1 MFRTEFFNPPSNST
15 LGGDWSFLRHEVGM
29 IRLRI
34 AAISAVLLLSH
45 LTACSPTLHTAS
57 VEWPADLIRDLLIRD
72 VVIVHVETGTREPHR
87 DVLIRDGRIAAIEPT
102 GSIQAGSLRVLD
114 GRGGSLVPGLVDMHG
129 HVTLPRGPLWST
141 ESRGDPEAN
150 LRSYLY
156 SGVTTVLD
164 PSDSTG
170 EAVARRE
177 AVRRRQIVGP
187 RIYTAARAITCRGGH
202 PVALIKLLAPR
213 WMSWFIASRVAT
225 QVDSHESARAAVE
238 ALADEGVDVV
248 KVYVDRIPAD
258 APRLTAELIEDIA
271 QLIRR
276 RRMRWVAHI
285 GRTQDLLDTGAA
297 GVSLWMHGVAKERIP
312 DDQIARIASYG
323 IPMVA
328 TIEVQ
333 DRIIRSLRAP
343 IDPIPL
349 ELETVP
355 RDVLDSFYPPPENFK
370 PDKFGFGARA
380 DEDVRSVASDNMMRL
395 RRAGVTILA
404 GSDPIRG
411 GVFPGPALHRELG
424 QLVAAGLTPSEAL
437 RAATLDA
444 ATYLANGRPIQF
456 GAVRVGLKADLLLI
470 DGDPTKDISRLQAI
484 RQVIVDGTP
493 VIRRP
498 VVN

>member
-1 MFRTEFFNPPSNST
+1 M
-15 LGGDWSFLRHEVGM
+15 RHKVGVT
-29 IRLRI
+29 RHRV
-34 AAISAVLLLSH
+34 AALSVLLLPS
-45 LTACSPTLHTAS
+45 LLAGCSPRVRTAS
-57 VEWPADLIRDLLIRD
+57 VEWPAEQIRDLLIRD
-72 VVIVHVETGTREPHR
+72 VAVVHVETGTRESNR
-87 DVLIRDGRIAAIEPT
+87 DVLVRDGRIAAIEPA
-102 GSIQAGSLRVLD
+102 GSVQAGSLQIID
-114 GRGGSLVPGLVDMHG
+114 GHGGSLVPGLIDMHG
-129 HVTLPRGPLWST
+129 HVTLPRGPLWSK
-141 ESRGDPEAN
+141 ESRGDAEAN

-187 RIYTAARAITCRGGH
+187 RIYTAGRAITCRGGH
-202 PVALIKLLAPR
+202 PVALIKLLAPK
-213 WMSWFIASRVAT
+213 WIAWFIASRVAT
-225 QVDSHESARAAVE
+225 QVDSHEAAREAVA

-248 KVYVDRIPAD
+248 KLFVDRIPPN
-258 APRLTAELIEDIA
+258 APRLSVALIEETA
-271 QLIRR
+271 QLIRQR
-276 RRMRWVAHI
+276 GMRWVAHI
-285 GRTQDLLDTGAA
+285 GTTQDLLDTGAA

-333 DRIIRSLRAP
+333 DRVIRSLKAP

-349 ELETVP
+349 ELQTVP
-355 RDVLDSFYPPPENFK
+355 RDELDSFYPPPENFK
-370 PDKFGFGARA
+370 LEKLGFGVLA
-380 DEDVRSVASDNMMRL
+380 DVDVRSNASDNILRL

-437 RAATLDA
+437 RAATLDSA
-444 ATYLANGRPIQF
+444 AYLANGRPIDF

-470 DGDPTKDISRLQAI
+470 DGDPTEDISRLQAI
-484 RQVIVDGTP
+484 REVIVDGTP

>member
-1 MFRTEFFNPPSNST
+1 
-15 LGGDWSFLRHEVGM
+15 
-29 IRLRI
+29 
-34 AAISAVLLLSH
+34 
-45 LTACSPTLHTAS
+45 
-57 VEWPADLIRDLLIRD
+57 VEWPAEPVRDLLIRD
-72 VVIVHVETGTREPHR
+72 VVVVHVETGNRHPNR

-102 GSIQAGSLRVLD
+102 GSIQPGLLRVLN
-114 GRGGSLVPGLVDMHG
+114 GRGGSLVPGLIDMHG

-170 EAVARRE
+170 KAVARRE
-177 AVRRRQIVGP
+177 AVRRRQVVGP
-187 RIYTAARAITCRGGH
+187 RIYTAGRAITCRGGH

-213 WMSWFIASRVAT
+213 WIGWFIASRVAT
-225 QVDSHESARAAVE
+225 QVDSHETARAAVN

-258 APRLTAELIEDIA
+258 APRLTVELIEDTA
-271 QLIRR
+271 QLIRQR
-276 RRMRWVAHI
+276 GMRWVAHI
-285 GRTQDLLDTGAA
+285 GKTEDLLDTGAA

-312 DDQIARIASYG
+312 DNQIARIASYG

-333 DRIIRSLRAP
+333 DRTIRGLRAP

-349 ELETVP
+349 ETETVP
-355 RDVLDSFYPPPENFK
+355 TDVLDSFYPPPENFK
-370 PDKFGFGARA
+370 LEKFGFGSLE
-380 DEDVRSVASDNMMRL
+380 DLDVRSVAADNMIRL

-437 RAATLDA
+437 RAATLDS
-444 ATYLANGRPIQF
+444 ATYLANGQPIEF
-456 GAVRVGLKADLLLI
+456 GAVRVGLRADLLLI
-470 DGDPTKDISRLQAI
+470 DGDPTEDISKLQAI
-484 RQVIVDGTP
+484 REVIVDGTP
-493 VIRRP
+493 VVRRP